1 MLFDTAGC
9 VCLIGL
15 LGKGVEIICLE
26 ATREYTRHRIDLI
39 LHYTLQAVIILVLM
53 LGYCR
58 FSTVSLPY

>member
-26 ATREYTRHRIDLI
+26 ATREYTRHLIDLI
-39 LHYTLQAVIILVLM
+39 LHYTLQAVIILV
-53 LGYCR
+53 
-58 FSTVSLPY
+58 